1 MREITPNLTKELQNF
16 VKNNSVASNDAYPIK
31 SFNELVEQTAKL
43 SFLNKDFLLFYR
55 GQPED
60 YRNKAGNTTLYPS
73 IYRGD
78 YLNQKELLYR
88 FNYLTEAGKILAKR
102 FEENGLEGFKDVKRK
117 NLIQWSILQHYE
129 VCQTPL
135 IDLTHSLR
143 VAATFALYK
152 TIQLLLTFM
161 YLAFLISQIGYR

>member
-43 SFLNKDFLLFYR
+43 SFLNKVFLLFYR

-78 YLNQKELLYR
+78 YLNQKETL
-88 FNYLTEAGKILAKR
+88 
-102 FEENGLEGFKDVKRK
+102 V
-117 NLIQWSILQHYE
+117 
-129 VCQTPL
+129 
-135 IDLTHSLR
+135 
-143 VAATFALYK
+143 
-152 TIQLLLTFM
+152 
-161 YLAFLISQIGYR
+161 QI